1 MQIENHRR
9 IYMNN
14 HKIIQ
19 DALQLKPQER
29 CLVVESLLKSLDI
42 PDESVDTVWAD
53 EAEKRLQNYRN
64 NKVKTISFEEAFN

>member
-1 MQIENHRR
+1 
-9 IYMNN
+9 MNN

-29 CLVVESLLKSLDI
+29 YLVVESLLKSLDI

>member
-1 MQIENHRR
+1 
-9 IYMNN
+9 MNN

-29 CLVVESLLKSLDI
+29 YLIVESLLKSLDI